1 MGQTSTVVHTY
12 TINMAKLL
20 LLFVIFSIVTP
31 FIFATFGGYGKG
43 GGGYGGG
50 HGGGTACIVKG
61 SYCQCHYCKCEK
73 GHVVAKD
80 MAKSMEDMA
89 RVIAMEVLKEN
100 TVTVITVNVSMALEK
115 RATRVDV
122 GDITNS
128 G

>member
-1 MGQTSTVVHTY
+1 M
-12 TINMAKLL
+12 
-20 LLFVIFSIVTP
+20 
-31 FIFATFGGYGKG
+31 
-43 GGGYGGG
+43 
-50 HGGGTACIVKG
+50 KG

-73 GHVVAKD
+73 GHVSCKGYGKEHGGYGERVKV
-80 MAKSMEDMA
+80 EDLLKHTLFQA